1 MLMSYDMMACMKK
14 IHKTSKI
21 IFIISSFDKRHSM
34 SILQDESFHWNLN
47 FAISL
52 MAKSLDLKS
61 TYYCIFRNL
70 SMIAYMI
77 EIQES
82 KFSNIKFFEVVLI

>member
-1 MLMSYDMMACMKK
+1 MKK
-14 IHKTSKI
+14 IHNTAKI
-21 IFIISSFDKRHSM
+21 IFIFSSFDKRHSM

-52 MAKSLDLKS
+52 MAKSLDLNS
-61 TYYCIFRNL
+61 SNYYIFRNL

-82 KFSNIKFFEVVLI
+82 KFANIKFFDVDLI